1 MTESE
6 LLQALYASTQT
17 IISLFSMFVTIVSG
31 YVVGLYLF
39 LKGAPF
45 ALRLLAFMLLSI
57 ALAFLGGAAAIQ
69 QTAQDAMFAAWLKLP
84 SPSIPADVMLY
95 PLTIRDVGGIPVR
108 LIGIALG
115 WVAAMSIYVS
125 LAFMTFLYPWRK

>member
-1 MTESE
+1 MRVPV
-6 LLQALYASTQT
+6 ALVST
-17 IISLFSMFVTIVSG
+17 
-31 YVVGLYLF
+31 GLGPGL
-39 LKGAPF
+39 G
-45 ALRLLAFMLLSI
+45 LSS
-57 ALAFLGGAAAIQ
+57 
-69 QTAQDAMFAAWLKLP
+69 

-108 LIGIALG
+108 LIGISLG